1 MPGSGFPWEQKTP
14 LNFMIITIP
23 EQAEHINVLISGGA
37 DSTLLA
43 YLVATQS
50 NKPIVLH
57 TLSPAKHVY
66 QNVIVPILNYLD
78 QRFERKFQVVN
89 IRRQKLLIREAAEY
103 ILSVYPGVVL
113 TGCNKVVTHFTPT
126 VYIKGDTPP
135 IRGEVSSEN
144 HIRPFINL
152 DKIEI
157 LRIYQEHNILDL
169 LSLTQSC
176 GLRKLKRCGG
186 CYFCMERA
194 WAVGAL
200 GINDIN
206 NTETSTI

>member
-1 MPGSGFPWEQKTP
+1 M
-14 LNFMIITIP
+14 NIDIP
-23 EQAEHINVLISGGA
+23 ENTEHINILMSGVV

-43 YLVATQS
+43 YLAAMQS
-50 NKPIVLH
+50 DKPIILH
-57 TLSPAKHVY
+57 TLSPPTHVY
-66 QNVIVPILNYLD
+66 QKVIVPILNYL
-78 QRFERKFQVVN
+78 QNRFGKRFQLVN

-103 ILSVYPGVVL
+103 ILSVYPGVIL

-135 IRGEVSSEN
+135 VRGEVTSEN
-144 HIRPFINL
+144 HKRPFIDL
-152 DKIEI
+152 DKVEI
-157 LRIYQEHNILDL
+157 IRIYQEHNLLDL
-169 LSLTQSC
+169 LSLTKSC
-176 GLRKLKRCGG
+176 GLPKLKTCGG

-194 WAVGAL
+194 WATSVL